1 MEKIRRKIMK
11 IKYKIIVTAFFAI
24 LSIGILT
31 VCKNGK
37 ENNGESEIVSPY
49 FNDGKSFIRD
59 KERWQAALSAAIKL
73 PLRETTNKDVMDL
86 IGNNPSINDSDD
98 DHYEY
103 MYLYMGY
110 NEKQLLNS
118 KPDRRQ
124 EHIVLFFSFDLT
136 NKLQSVGTRVE
147 IFPAPASIQ

>member
-11 IKYKIIVTAFFAI
+11 IKYKIIGTAFFAI

-37 ENNGESEIVSPY
+37 ENNGESEIFSPY

-103 MYLYMGY
+103 ML
-110 NEKQLLNS
+110 
-118 KPDRRQ
+118 
-124 EHIVLFFSFDLT
+124 
-136 NKLQSVGTRVE
+136 E
-147 IFPAPASIQ
+147 IGIPLALR